1 MSTTLLL
8 WVGMTMWASRILVPM
23 DDSQANHLKAYGV
36 AFWVLENGVEVEW
49 LLNYRGGS
57 FLMPNIGEIEN
68 ECVIRGV
75 SYQVIAD
82 VQAAQILS
90 EIADPEVNMER
101 VKLEVSPKI
110 AVYSP
115 DGKQPWDDAVTLVL
129 TYAEIPYEVVYDT
142 EILLGE
148 LPQYDWL
155 HLHHEDFTG
164 QYGKFYKAY
173 RSAAWYQEE
182 VERQSSTA
190 QVMGF
195 QKVSEMKRKVATTIQ
210 EFVIGGGFLFTMCSG
225 TDSYDIA
232 LAAQGVDIC
241 APMYDGDPAD
251 PASQGKLDF
260 ERGLAFQSY
269 TLEMDPLVYE
279 FSNID
284 GTKDHSDIKP
294 INDFFTLFDFSAK
307 WDIVPTM
314 LTQSHERVIAGFM
327 GQTTSFRKEF
337 IRPDVTVMGD
347 NRNLPTAKYIHGT
360 LGLGQWT
367 YYGGHDP
374 EDYRHL
380 VNDPPTDLNLHPN
393 SPGYRL
399 ILNNILFPAAKK
411 KRGKRKEA
419 RVDRVSALDG
429 HREGEHFQSAFRVI
443 FDQEFNGASCAF
455 GHAEQS
461 EAGVSTNGIG
471 VALAKHVDVSLAKGG
486 VVHVVDVGDFG
497 AELVSQCRFHHVAAM
512 HLESEWRLLHGQ
524 EQQDFSFVVNESMVQ
539 HVLDGF
545 DHNVQNPFGLLSA
558 SP

>member
-1 MSTTLLL
+1 MIQDWRNLIAALVLLVATT
-8 WVGMTMWASRILVPM
+8 GAWASRILVPM
-23 DDSQANHLKAYGV
+23 DQSQANHLKAYGV

-57 FLMPNIGEIEN
+57 FLMPNIAEIES

-82 VQAAQILS
+82 VQASQILT

-101 VKLEVSPKI
+101 VKLEVSPKV

-129 TYAEIPYEVVYDT
+129 TYAEIPYDVLYDT
-142 EILLGE
+142 QILTGE
-148 LPQYDWL
+148 LPKYDWL

-173 RSAAWYQEE
+173 RSATWYQEE
-182 VERQSSTA
+182 VDRQSATA

-195 QKVSEMKRKVATTIQ
+195 QKVSEMKREVATTIQ
-210 EFVIGGGFLFTMCSG
+210 EFVVGGGFLFTMCSG

-232 LAAQGVDIC
+232 LAAQDVDIC
-241 APMYDGDPAD
+241 APMFDGDPAD
-251 PASQGKLDF
+251 PAAQGKLTFD
-260 ERGLAFQSY
+260 RGLAFQDY
-269 TLEMDPLVYE
+269 ALEMDPLVYE
-279 FSNID
+279 FSDID
-284 GTKDHSDIKP
+284 GTKDHTNIKP

-411 KRGKRKEA
+411 KERK
-419 RVDRVSALDG
+419 
-429 HREGEHFQSAFRVI
+429 
-443 FDQEFNGASCAF
+443 
-455 GHAEQS
+455 
-461 EAGVSTNGIG
+461 T
-471 VALAKHVDVSLAKGG
+471 
-486 VVHVVDVGDFG
+486 
-497 AELVSQCRFHHVAAM
+497 
-512 HLESEWRLLHGQ
+512 
-524 EQQDFSFVVNESMVQ
+524 
-539 HVLDGF
+539 
-545 DHNVQNPFGLLSA
+545 
-558 SP
+558 